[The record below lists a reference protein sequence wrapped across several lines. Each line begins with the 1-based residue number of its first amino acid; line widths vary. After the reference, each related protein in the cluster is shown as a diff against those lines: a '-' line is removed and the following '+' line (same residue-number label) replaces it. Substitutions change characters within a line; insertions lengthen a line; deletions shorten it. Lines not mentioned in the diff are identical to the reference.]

1 MQKLAY
7 SLIHHAL
14 IEVLF
19 NLFCALLI
27 TISLWSNPRSRYIN
41 WILYLGSLLHIT
53 DLAAYIAA
61 CFTGDSQLR
70 QLLLG
75 LSTVFHPQYEII
87 RLRSVASQLSRTPY
101 IYAQYSIWLIG
112 LLQTG
117 CAATPFF
124 LPTLFPSI
132 LLLQSLDTV
141 IFLFMSQWMSRQLSC
156 ERPESKT
163 PIKMFRRDRA
173 FCVVLALM
181 GVSCAVFQFAVVQ
194 LDHLTAVMS
203 MAMAFYS
210 WQHCFVDVSSRGQE
224 LQSAS
229 SDNLV

>member
-61 CFTGDSQLR
+61 CFTG
-70 QLLLG
+70 
-75 LSTVFHPQYEII
+75 VPI
-87 RLRSVASQLSRTPY
+87 RLVHGLPPSIRDYQTQECSLSALPNPIY

-229 SDNLV
+229 SDNLVSPPV